1 MMFMRLGLCGVLL
14 LTGCLARPVVEV
26 SPETTN
32 RFVDKIDLLFM
43 IDNSGS
49 MADKQE
55 ILKEAVPVLLSRLVS
70 PMCVDATG
78 KPTGVNALPNG
89 GCPNDRGE
97 PEFNPIGDI
106 HIGIVSSSL
115 GAHGGEQCSEA
126 KGALLHPDD
135 RAHLIGS
142 MRPDDFSLGKTWA
155 STGFLAWDSS
165 GLANTPPG

>member
-1 MMFMRLGLCGVLL
+1 MMFIRLGLCGVLL

-32 RFVDKIDLLFM
+32 RFVDQIEQTAIDKIDLLFM

-55 ILKEAVPVLLSRLVS
+55 ILKDAVPVLLSRLVS

-97 PEFNPIGDI
+97 P
-106 HIGIVSSSL
+106 
-115 GAHGGEQCSEA
+115 
-126 KGALLHPDD
+126 
-135 RAHLIGS
+135 
-142 MRPDDFSLGKTWA
+142 
-155 STGFLAWDSS
+155 
-165 GLANTPPG
+165 